1 MDERTTRKTLIDRAL
16 EAAGWSPIVRYL
28 RGASYDTAAVEE
40 YETTEGP
47 ADYILFH
54 RGDALGA
61 VEAKKLSLGPQNV
74 LSQAQRYAKGF
85 HGGRFSFH
93 GFHLPFVYSTNG
105 EIIWFQDLREQ
116 NSRSRQVASF
126 HTPSAL
132 REPLSRDA
140 TSSSAWLRDHPI
152 EDPFLRPYQR
162 NAIACVE
169 EALLAGKR

>member
-1 MDERTTRKTLIDRAL
+1 
-16 EAAGWSPIVRYL
+16 
-28 RGASYDTAAVEE
+28 
-40 YETTEGP
+40 
-47 ADYILFH
+47 
-54 RGDALGA
+54 

>member
-1 MDERTTRKTLIDRAL
+1 MDEQTTRKTLIDKAL

-28 RGASYDTAAVEE
+28 HGASYDTAAVEE

-74 LSQAQRYAKGF
+74 LSQAQRYVRGF

-93 GFHLPFVYSTNG
+93 GFRLPFVYSTNG
-105 EIIWFQDLREQ
+105 EIIWFRDYESPEFLLTFSNERREATDPAHGRLG
-116 NSRSRQVASF
+116 SAEGPHEQVLKI
-126 HTPSAL
+126 HH
-132 REPLSRDA
+132 
-140 TSSSAWLRDHPI
+140 WM
-152 EDPFLRPYQR
+152 
-162 NAIACVE
+162 VE
-169 EALLAGKR
+169 YLPR